1 MVNSQSTVRHY
12 SRENTC
18 SHRACVPVQS
28 SGKQTDDAYIDTV
41 IFWVVIS
48 NKNEKQGVQR
58 G

>member
-12 SRENTC
+12 SRENAS
-18 SHRACVPVQS
+18 SHRTFVPVQS

-48 NKNEKQGVQR
+48 NKNEKQGV
-58 G
+58 